1 MKHNIL
7 IYCLLTLCF
16 TGILISCNDETIFNE
31 VEETT
36 DRLFRPPLLEV
47 NINGNK
53 VEFKWIPIKNA
64 TFMLEL
70 SKDSL
75 SFSNEKKS
83 FEVSG
88 TNNLRVD
95 DLWSNTRYSARIK
108 AVSKDA
114 AVKDS
119 EFQEVTFVTGTENVF
134 YGISNGQITQNSI
147 LLKWN
152 PEKEVTRIEVL
163 LGSALEQ
170 TVNLTSSEVNL
181 GERLIDGLSKN
192 NEYTFKIY
200 WGEMLRGTISIK
212 TRS

>member
-1 MKHNIL
+1 
-7 IYCLLTLCF
+7 
-16 TGILISCNDETIFNE
+16 
-31 VEETT
+31 
-36 DRLFRPPLLEV
+36 
-47 NINGNK
+47 
-53 VEFKWIPIKNA
+53 
-64 TFMLEL
+64 MLEL

-152 PEKEVTRIEVL
+152 PEKEVTRIEVF